1 MISSGTEFIYKKFTE
16 PSFQCL
22 SIVLSLIG
30 CGAAHFLSN
39 ITAMT
44 SNSRDGYTYRSV
56 LPHEPLCNVTVKGDD
71 RGYIHLQSSFNPKP
85 IGKNKGDSKAK
96 ASGND
101 ADPAPLD
108 LSPQDIE
115 KALTKSL
122 SPATTTLQ
130 GFPPYAPILVE
141 VCDPSKLPPYGKVR
155 ITYDSAVAARDV
167 VSYLRHQCISPSHLL
182 LPTVELKSSGGN
194 EPQHKFS
201 TRPIQATQITLASL
215 LSDDMCWNRSNP
227 PKFRRLLHTREGSA
241 GEDADTLRKARDS
254 TRFVFM
260 TNILADDVDM
270 DGANS
275 AAIAKLSEAPHRFL
289 DALRTVLDPIDS
301 TGSGVEIFLSA
312 PKAKKWLKSVHVGMR
327 NHDDAAKLI
336 GLFQGKTI
344 HLELP
349 GADGLSTIQV
359 STGALFLDYVAP
371 THRSWEKSKR
381 GETASGSSATCT
393 SSTKDVVVPGLVIM
407 KNFVSVEEEAT
418 LMALLTGPT
427 APWAPSQMT
436 MNRIGSGTVRRR
448 VQHYGYVFDY
458 ETADV
463 LRDRTARGGGCPPM
477 PSRPTTNRNQ
487 EDIEVFI
494 SSSLEKWDSWGLLSG
509 IIERTRSV
517 NFAKALSSNSSV
529 TFPHLNQLTVN
540 EYRSGQGIGSHVD
553 TPSAF
558 GDGLISLSLNSGT
571 VMEFRRQGSGE
582 KKLVHL
588 PPRSLCLMSG
598 PARYEWEHMIVSRM
612 TDTVDGKITPRG
624 LRVSLTLRTAL
635 TKAVGE
641 SMAVPLEL
649 VESSAYPLRWVGDET
664 TKIVASTNKGE
675 EDDDSTAMHI
685 ATPVTERDH
694 VHAVYDAI
702 ATQWHHTRGKR
713 GVLWPGA
720 TQFLKELPQGSMVAD
735 VGCGDGKY
743 FPAILANG
751 SYVVGTDLSRPLLQ
765 AAVDAGKHLLKSGED
780 SAPESRRV
788 GSAKEI
794 INGRPAVAVADCM
807 HLPLRTKAFDAA
819 ICIAVMHHLSTRA
832 RRIRCLQELARIV
845 KVGGLINI
853 QAWAIQQEEG
863 SKRKFAA
870 TDVFVPFNAQPKYL
884 DKIDGHQRG
893 SDGDNEAQNAR
904 KGVAQIYS
912 EAYEGAEYDER
923 KGLVVFQRYCHL
935 YREGE
940 LEELAAAIDNIEVV
954 TSGFESGNFF
964 IIVKVVS

>member
-1 MISSGTEFIYKKFTE
+1 LASSGE
-16 PSFQCL
+16 
-22 SIVLSLIG
+22 
-30 CGAAHFLSN
+30 
-39 ITAMT
+39 
-44 SNSRDGYTYRSV
+44 
-56 LPHEPLCNVTVKGDD
+56 NV
-71 RGYIHLQSSFNPKP
+71 
-85 IGKNKGDSKAK
+85 
-96 ASGND
+96 
-101 ADPAPLD
+101 
-108 LSPQDIE
+108 PQ
-115 KALTKSL
+115 
-122 SPATTTLQ
+122 
-130 GFPPYAPILVE
+130 Y
-141 VCDPSKLPPYGKVR
+141 
-155 ITYDSAVAARDV
+155 
-167 VSYLRHQCISPSHLL
+167 
-182 LPTVELKSSGGN
+182 
-194 EPQHKFS
+194 KFS
-201 TRPIQATQITLASL
+201 TRPIQATQITRATL

-227 PKFRRLLHTREGSA
+227 PKFRRLLHTREGIA
-241 GEDADTLRKARDS
+241 GEDADTLRKTRDS

-260 TNILADDVDM
+260 TNILAGDIDADDAK
-270 DGANS
+270 G
-275 AAIAKLSEAPHRFL
+275 AAIAKLSEAPHHFL

-301 TGSGVEIFLSA
+301 TGSGVEIFLS
-312 PKAKKWLKSVHVGMR
+312 PSKSKKWLKSVHVGMR
-327 NHDDAAKLI
+327 NHEDAAKLME
-336 GLFQGKTI
+336 LLQGKSI
-344 HLELP
+344 DLELS
-349 GADGLSTIQV
+349 GADGLSNVQV

-371 THRSWEKSKR
+371 THRSWEKAKR
-381 GETASGSSATCT
+381 GETSSGSSATCT
-393 SSTKDVVVPGLVIM
+393 SSTKDVVVPGLVILP
-407 KNFVSVEEEAT
+407 NFVSEEEEAT

-436 MNRIGSGTVRRR
+436 MNKIGSGTVRRR

-463 LRDRTARGGGCPPM
+463 LRDRTAKGGGCPPM
-477 PSRPTTNRNQ
+477 PSIDRGGNQ
-487 EDIEVFI
+487 EDVEAFI
-494 SSSLEKWDSWGLLSG
+494 SSSLKTWDSWGLLSG
-509 IIERTRSV
+509 IIERTKST
-517 NFAKALSSNSSV
+517 NFASALDSNSLI

-540 EYRSGQGIGSHVD
+540 EYRPGQGIGSHVD

-571 VMEFRRQGSGE
+571 VMEFRRQGSEE
-582 KKLVHL
+582 KKLVYL
-588 PPRSLCLMSG
+588 APRSLCLMSG

-612 TDTVDGKITPRG
+612 SDTVDGKVVPRN
-624 LRVSLTLRTAL
+624 LRVSLTMRTAL
-635 TKAVGE
+635 TKAEGE

-649 VESSAYPLRWVGDET
+649 VESSAYPLRWVGGET
-664 TKIVASTNKGE
+664 AKIVASAKE
-675 EDDDSTAMHI
+675 KEDDDDLANIAMDI

-765 AAVDAGKHLLKSGED
+765 AAVDAGKHFQKSGDE

-788 GSAKEI
+788 GSAKEML
-794 INGRPAVAVADCM
+794 NGRPAVAVADCM
-807 HLPLRTKAFDAA
+807 HLPLRTKTFDAA

-832 RRIRCLQELARIV
+832 RRIRCLQELARVV

-884 DKIDGHQRG
+884 DRIDGHQGG
-893 SDGDNEAQNAR
+893 SDTADEAQNAS

-912 EAYEGAEYDER
+912 EAYESAEYDER

-940 LEELAAAIDNIEVV
+940 LEELAAGVENIELV

-964 IIVKVVS
+964 IIVKVIS